1 MQTMNISLPDPMKQ
15 YVGEQVSAGAYS
27 SASEYV
33 RELVRADQKRH
44 AKEQL
49 EQILLNAINSGDP
62 VEVTPEMVEEV
73 KQRLRARAAQRSA
86 GTSKSEIAR
95 RLNIGPT
102 SVRGIVSSKK
112 S

>member
-15 YVGEQVSAGAYS
+15 YVEEQVIAGAYS

-62 VEVTPEMVEEV
+62 IEVTPEMIEDVR
-73 KQRLRARAAQRSA
+73 QTLRARAA
-86 GTSKSEIAR
+86 R
-95 RLNIGPT
+95 RKAAE
-102 SVRGIVSSKK
+102 R
-112 S
+112 

>member
-15 YVGEQVSAGAYS
+15 YLEEQVSAGAYS

-44 AKEQL
+44 AKDQL

-62 VEVTPEMVEEV
+62 IDVTAEMIDEVR
-73 KQRLRARAAQRSA
+73 KKLRARAGQRKV
-86 GTSKSEIAR
+86 SKR
-95 RLNIGPT
+95 
-102 SVRGIVSSKK
+102 
-112 S
+112 

>member
-15 YVGEQVSAGAYS
+15 YVEEQVTAGAYS

-49 EQILLNAINSGDP
+49 EQLLLNAINSGDAID
-62 VEVTPEMVEEV
+62 VTPEMVEDV
-73 KQRLRARAAQRSA
+73 RQKLRARAAQRKSA
-86 GTSKSEIAR
+86 KR
-95 RLNIGPT
+95 
-102 SVRGIVSSKK
+102 
-112 S
+112 

>member
-1 MQTMNISLPDPMKQ
+1 MLWWFLKEFAMQTMNISLPDPMKQ
-15 YVGEQVSAGAYS
+15 YVEEQVSAGAYS

-62 VEVTPEMVEEV
+62 IDVTPEMIDEV
-73 KQRLRARAAQRSA
+73 RQRLRARAAPRKPA
-86 GTSKSEIAR
+86 KR
-95 RLNIGPT
+95 
-102 SVRGIVSSKK
+102 
-112 S
+112 

>member
-15 YVGEQVSAGAYS
+15 YVEEQVSAGAYS

-49 EQILLNAINSGDP
+49 EQTLLNAINSGDP
-62 VEVTPEMVEEV
+62 VEITPAMVEAV
-73 KQRLRARAAQRSA
+73 RQRLHARAAQRKRA
-86 GTSKSEIAR
+86 KG
-95 RLNIGPT
+95 
-102 SVRGIVSSKK
+102 
-112 S
+112 